1 MATWST
7 LSQKRNLTRRDG
19 IDFRV
24 PDSTAPHNMRNLLF
38 VAVLSLA
45 SLVSAQSQTGR
56 HFQRESRLPQTPPAT
71 AAAEASVAKQAAA
84 PLQKMRSGRAWP
96 RFHFGRLPQAAPT
109 GSVQAV
115 DAAARSA
122 TAQRRGFWRA
132 HG

>member
-1 MATWST
+1 
-7 LSQKRNLTRRDG
+7 
-19 IDFRV
+19 
-24 PDSTAPHNMRNLLF
+24 MRNLLF

-45 SLVSAQSQTGR
+45 TVVSAQSQTGR
-56 HFQRESRLPQTPPAT
+56 HFQRETRLPQTPAAAT
-71 AAAEASVAKQAAA
+71 ATEASVATKAAV

-96 RFHFGRLPQAAPT
+96 RFHFGRLPQATAT

-115 DAAARSA
+115 DATSRST